1 MQAKVSIRIRQQSEM
16 HETTAGLIWGSRYLK
31 RRFWGGLISM
41 IDGQMMARNRKIH
54 YVRRASL
61 KWANRREKPKRDSH
75 IPKKANLEW
84 MGRHRIDGKR
94 SQKVRNQ
101 HRSINRSVKPCPSHA
116 WALNSIFGQIWIVY
130 CIGICQGA
138 HRSTENISTIP
149 PRPYANIFGS
159 SYKAGQPNINPA
171 VF

>member
-101 HRSINRSVKPCPSHA
+101 HRSINRSVKPCPSPQFH
-116 WALNSIFGQIWIVY
+116 F
-130 CIGICQGA
+130 
-138 HRSTENISTIP
+138 
-149 PRPYANIFGS
+149 
-159 SYKAGQPNINPA
+159 QPNMDCILYWDMSGSPQKHRKHINNTPEA
-171 VF
+171 IHWEGPRTLSGKKTCV